1 MLDFLQSLPNI
12 KLFLVIAASGL
23 LISTV
28 IPFLIRWRL
37 QLHPN
42 EHLAK
47 GANESFKFAISVTLL
62 LCAFSLVR
70 VQGDHRNAEDLV
82 AREAALTH
90 KLNGALTAFG
100 GADATEL
107 VTDLKNYSE
116 SVVQDEWPLMTK
128 GQRSD
133 KTTEL
138 LGDLTQGIRLLT
150 PKNAVQ
156 QMARVEIGV
165 TIGQLNDIREARLAA
180 AKLSLPAY
188 LIQALAFAFGLLV
201 LLGWFQNPLPAM
213 LAYVGGVTI
222 GFAVLVTLL
231 IQAGS
236 LFIGESQVTTSTISN
251 VLN

>member
-1 MLDFLQSLPNI
+1 MLDYLQSLPNI
-12 KLFLVIAASGL
+12 KLFVVIAASGL
-23 LISTV
+23 FVSTV

-107 VTDLKNYSE
+107 VADLKNYSE
-116 SVVQDEWPLMTK
+116 SIIEDEWPMMAK
-128 GQRSD
+128 GQRSE
-133 KTTEL
+133 KTSEL
-138 LGDLTQGIRLLT
+138 LSDLTQGIRLLT

-165 TIGQLNDIREARLAA
+165 TIGQLNDIREARIAA
-180 AKLSLPAY
+180 SKLKLPAY
-188 LIQALAFAFGLLV
+188 LTQALAFAFGLLI

-222 GFAVLVTLL
+222 GFAVLLTLL
-231 IQAGS
+231 IQAGG
-236 LFIGESQVTTSTISN
+236 LFVGGGQVTTTEITH